1 MNPMTILE
9 MMFGKEKAGQL
20 MLQWNRMSPEQ
31 KQNEMGR
38 IKGLT
43 DEQKREY
50 LKNMGFDVNLLQQ
63 VQPQQQNNVSVN
75 NETKRFN
82 Y

>member
-31 KQNEMGR
+31 KQNEMGK